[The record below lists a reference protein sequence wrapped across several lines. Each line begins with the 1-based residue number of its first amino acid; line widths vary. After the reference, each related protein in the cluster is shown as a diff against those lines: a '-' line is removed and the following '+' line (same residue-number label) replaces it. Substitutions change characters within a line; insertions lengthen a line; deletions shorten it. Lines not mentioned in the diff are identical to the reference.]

1 MNILITGSTGFVGKN
16 LLSYFKEHDFFLC
29 DTRKYDFLGKE
40 NINKNLDAFIH
51 LAGKAH
57 DLKKQAPK
65 DEYYTINTKLTEKIF
80 DEFLESKTR
89 IFIFLSSVKAVAD
102 DLEDVLT
109 ENHNPNPISHYGKSK
124 LLAEQYILSKQIP
137 DSKKVYILRPCM
149 IYGPGN
155 KGNLNLLYDIV
166 KMGIPWPLGAYQNR
180 RSFCSIDNLCF
191 IIKHL
196 LDKNNNIPSGVYN
209 VSDDDSISTNQ
220 IIKIISKSTKKR
232 TLILNI
238 PKSIIKVISKFGDIF
253 NLPINSERLKK
264 LTETYLVSNDKIMM
278 YINGPL
284 PVKVEHGLIQTFNS
298 FDMSFN
304 SKRQ

>member
-1 MNILITGSTGFVGKN
+1 LNILITGSTGFVGKN
-16 LLSYFKEHDFFLC
+16 LLSYFKDHDFSLC
-29 DTRKYDFLGKE
+29 DTRKNDLSIIDYNKE
-40 NINKNLDAFIH
+40 NIDAFIH

-57 DLKKQAPK
+57 DLKKNAPK

-80 DEFLESKTR
+80 DEFLESKAR

-102 DLEDVLT
+102 DLEEVLT

-137 DSKKVYILRPCM
+137 NSKKVYILRPCM

-155 KGNLNLLYDIV
+155 KGNLNLLYNIV
-166 KMGIPWPLGAYQNR
+166 KKGIPWPLGAYKNR

-209 VSDDDSISTNQ
+209 VSDDEGISTNQ
-220 IIKIISKSTKKR
+220 IVKIIAECTKKKVI
-232 TLILNI
+232 ILNI
-238 PKSIIKVISKFGDIF
+238 PRLIIKFIAKIGDFF
-253 NLPINSERLKK
+253 NFSVNSENLKK
-264 LTETYLVSNDKIMM
+264 LTETYLVSNQKIKL
-278 YINGPL
+278 YINEPL
-284 PVKVEHGLIQTFNS
+284 PIKVEHGLRNVIESLN
-298 FDMSFN
+298 
-304 SKRQ
+304 

>member
-16 LLSYFKEHDFFLC
+16 LLSYFKDHDFSLC
-29 DTRKYDFLGKE
+29 DTRKNDLSIIDYNKE
-40 NINKNLDAFIH
+40 NIDAFIH

-57 DLKKQAPK
+57 DLKKNAPK

-80 DEFLESKTR
+80 DEFLESKAR

-102 DLEDVLT
+102 DLEEVLT

-137 DSKKVYILRPCM
+137 NSKKVYILRPCM

-155 KGNLNLLYDIV
+155 KGNLNLLYNIV
-166 KMGIPWPLGAYQNR
+166 KKGIPWPLGAYKNR

-209 VSDDDSISTNQ
+209 VSDDEGISTNQ
-220 IIKIISKSTKKR
+220 IVKIIAECTKKKVI
-232 TLILNI
+232 ILNI
-238 PKSIIKVISKFGDIF
+238 PRLIIKFIAKIGDFF
-253 NLPINSERLKK
+253 NFSVNSENLKK
-264 LTETYLVSNDKIMM
+264 LTETYLVSNQKIKL
-278 YINGPL
+278 YINEPL
-284 PVKVEHGLIQTFNS
+284 PIKVEHGLRNVIESLN
-298 FDMSFN
+298 
-304 SKRQ
+304 